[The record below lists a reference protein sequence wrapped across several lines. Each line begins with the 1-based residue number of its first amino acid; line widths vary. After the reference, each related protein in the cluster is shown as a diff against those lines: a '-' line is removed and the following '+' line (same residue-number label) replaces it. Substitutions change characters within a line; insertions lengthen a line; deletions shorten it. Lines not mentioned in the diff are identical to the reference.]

1 MNLSHLKTITWL
13 RWRIIVNQFRK
24 IGRGH
29 KIISIFVIAVGCI
42 AAIAMGI
49 AGFALP
55 LPMLEKAPPSIY
67 LLIWAGLSMVYV
79 TAWGIG
85 VLTDLQQKEPLTL
98 DKFLHLPISPTNAF
112 VNNFLSSFLSFSTV
126 LIFPTLL
133 GFAGRM
139 VAMFGMRLAPIFLLL
154 FAFFLMIMAV
164 TYQFRSWIGGLMLN
178 KRRRRTILS
187 VATVIFIIVVQIP
200 NLINMR
206 FQASTRADV
215 VDPLDPEISMLE
227 SEYQKQ
233 DQDFDKWLS
242 QFPNGEAPKEE
253 ITRKIDELDK
263 LHRRLEEL
271 DGSRKVSP
279 DDPLATGI
287 DTDAAMKIEKRQQ
300 RRNARIEQLA
310 DYAWIACIALPFG
323 WLAIGI
329 NSMVTEPGINGVL
342 VPLLCL
348 FGMLGLSFFSLRRSY
363 KSTLRLY
370 RGETQSHKP
379 QSQNQQPIGDYSPT
393 WINRLSEKK
402 FPLLNEQQ
410 SAVTGMTLIGLL
422 RAPEAKMVLL
432 SPLLVILLIG
442 GSFAFRNAE
451 HIPVN
456 LRVFGGL
463 GAISFTM
470 LGIMNLT
477 NNQFG
482 YDRQG
487 FRCLLLSP
495 IKRVDILIGKN
506 AAYAPFAFAIGTIG
520 LSLMQ
525 CFMPMPIGNFLAVLV
540 QLGNIFLITC
550 MLGNL
555 MSIKAPMAISSGTM
569 KPSNI
574 NLSVA
579 TIQILLTLMLPICL
593 LPTLLPPVVDLLVNR
608 FYATIIPIDL
618 LLSIGLFAVTLV
630 VYRFIVARQANMLR
644 ERESIILEKV
654 THIGS

>member
-29 KIISIFVIAVGCI
+29 KIVSVFVIAVGCI

-67 LLIWAGLSMVYV
+67 LLIWTGLSMVYL

-112 VNNFLSSFLSFSTV
+112 INNFLSSFLSFSTV

-139 VAMFGMRLAPIFLLL
+139 VAMFGMRLAPSFLLL
-154 FAFFLMIMAV
+154 FAFFLMIMAM

-187 VATVIFIIVVQIP
+187 VATVSFIIVVQIP

-206 FQASTRADV
+206 FQASNRADV
-215 VDPLDPEISMLE
+215 VELPDPEISMLQ
-227 SEYQKQ
+227 SEYEKQ
-233 DQDFDKWLS
+233 SQDCIKWLS
-242 QFPNGEAPKEE
+242 QFPNGDAPKEE
-253 ITRKIDELDK
+253 ANRKLDELDK
-263 LHRRLEEL
+263 LHRRLEEAW
-271 DGSRKVSP
+271 KVSP
-279 DDPLATGI
+279 YDPLATG
-287 DTDAAMKIEKRQQ
+287 TDAAMKIEKRQQ

-310 DYAWIACIALPFG
+310 DYVWIACIALPFG

-329 NSMVTEPGINGVL
+329 NSMITEPGINGVL
-342 VPLLCL
+342 IPLLCL

-370 RGETQSHKP
+370 RGETQSHQP

-410 SAVTGMTLIGLL
+410 SAVTGVTLIGLL

-451 HIPVN
+451 NIPLN

-506 AAYAPFAFAIGTIG
+506 AAYAPFAFAIGMIG
-520 LSLMQ
+520 LALMQ

-540 QLGNIFLITC
+540 QLGTIFLITC

-569 KPSNI
+569 RPSNI

-579 TIQILLTLMLPICL
+579 TIHMLLTLMLPICL
-593 LPTLLPPVVDLLVNR
+593 LPTLLPPGVDLLVNR
-608 FYATIIPIDL
+608 FYPTIIPIDL
-618 LLSIGLFAVTLV
+618 LLSIGLFALTLV
-630 VYRFIVARQANMLR
+630 VYRFIVARQASMLR